1 MKFPDK
7 NPFLKDLFCAKVTFV
22 INPRKHMASLKY
34 QTPKGVHDI
43 LPDDHLYFSFV
54 KKVVRHHCR
63 RAGFRR
69 ISTPI
74 FENVEVFT
82 RSIGDSSDIV
92 EKEMFL
98 FESKSGKKFALK
110 PEGTAGVVRA
120 YIEHG
125 MSQLPKPVEF
135 YYIDPFFRYNRPQKG
150 RYRQFHQFG
159 IEVLGESDPAIDAQV
174 IYITHRINQD
184 LGIADRLTLQLN
196 TIGSSEDRARFREDL
211 VNYYTGKE
219 RSLCNDCKRRLID
232 NPIRL
237 LDCKE
242 EDCQILASMSP
253 KLESVMSRESID
265 HFELVKEYLDELGVK
280 YELNPTLVRGLDY
293 YTHTVYEFWSRKEGA
308 QNSIGGGGRYDG
320 LVELLGGQPT
330 PAIGYAAGIERIID
344 YMKEAG
350 IRPPNKD
357 KVAIFVAQLGLVA
370 KKKSL
375 PLINQL
381 RDKGINTV
389 GAVGKSSMK
398 GQMSLADKMNARY
411 SLILGQIEVR
421 EGTIILRNME
431 RGSQE
436 TVPFDGIVDK
446 MVQLLG
452 SKKLADKKLWEE

>member
-1 MKFPDK
+1 M
-7 NPFLKDLFCAKVTFV
+7 FV
-22 INPRKHMASLKY
+22 
-34 QTPKGVHDI
+34 
-43 LPDDHLYFSFV
+43 
-54 KKVVRHHCR
+54 
-63 RAGFRR
+63 
-69 ISTPI
+69 
-74 FENVEVFT
+74 
-82 RSIGDSSDIV
+82 
-92 EKEMFL
+92 
-98 FESKSGKKFALK
+98 FESKSGKRLALR
-110 PEGTAGVVRA
+110 PENTAGVVRA

-135 YYIDPFFRYNRPQKG
+135 YYIEPFFRYNRPQKG
-150 RYRQFHQFG
+150 RYRQFHQYG

-196 TIGSSEDRARFREDL
+196 TIGSAEDRAKFKEDL

-219 RSLCNDCKRRLID
+219 RSLCEDCKRRLVD
-232 NPIRL
+232 NPMRL

-242 EDCQILASMSP
+242 EDCQILASMAP
-253 KLESVMSRESID
+253 KLESVMSPESLE

-293 YTHTVYEFWSRKEGA
+293 YTHTVYEFWSKHEGA
-308 QNSIGGGGRYDG
+308 QNAIGGGGRYDD
-320 LVELLGGQPT
+320 LVELLGGEST
-330 PAIGYAAGIERIID
+330 PAVGFSGGIERIID

-370 KKKSL
+370 KKKALS
-375 PLINQL
+375 LINEL

-398 GQMSLADKMNARY
+398 GQMGLADKLNAKY
-411 SLILGQIEVR
+411 SLILGQVEVK
-421 EGTIILRNME
+421 EGTIILRDMD

-446 MVQLLG
+446 MVKLLG